1 MGWWGAIICAPRWQ
15 FQPKRCIMDWQDEV
29 IKLVGDTA
37 EVAPEYG
44 GYEITVEKPGLFP
57 WHAVLD
63 LLIETG
69 HEVWITK
76 KDGKISINTEPKVE

>member
-1 MGWWGAIICAPRWQ
+1 
-15 FQPKRCIMDWQDEV
+15 MDPQEEV
-29 IKLVGDTA
+29 IKIVGVTG

-44 GYEITVEKPGLFP
+44 GYEIMVVKPDLFP

-69 HEVWITK
+69 QGIWITK
-76 KDGKISINTEPKVE
+76 KDGKIRVNTQPKVE